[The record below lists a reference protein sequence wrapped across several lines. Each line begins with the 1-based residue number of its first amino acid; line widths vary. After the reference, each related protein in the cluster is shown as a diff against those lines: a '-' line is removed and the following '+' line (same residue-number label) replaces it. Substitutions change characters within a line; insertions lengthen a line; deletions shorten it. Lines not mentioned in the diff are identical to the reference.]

1 MTKKEAILKAAEELF
16 GELGYTET
24 TFKKIASRAEVALGL
39 VAHHFENKEKLFIAA
54 GLDVLS
60 RLRQSL
66 REEIA
71 KADNGLEGVLNFS
84 RRYLEF
90 SLHESNHFM
99 VLIRCSPFSDMKD
112 NVNKETIG
120 AKFTELYTDLQNCI
134 ALGLEDGS
142 IHPEVE
148 PEPTAYNVVANL
160 SGSVRT
166 QLLHPYAPPQF
177 YAWAL
182 RFIERSLASPHAN
195 QFTTKSL

>member
-60 RLRQSL
+60 QLRQSL

-71 KADNGLEGVLNFS
+71 KADNGLEGVLYFS

-90 SLHESNHFM
+90 SLQESNHFM

-148 PEPTAYNVVANL
+148 PEPTAYNVLANL

-166 QLLHPYAPPQF
+166 QLLHPYAPPEF

-182 RFIERSLASPHAN
+182 RFIERSLAPPEHRTATESV
-195 QFTTKSL
+195 